1 MVLELCS
8 GSLFQ
13 VIQNTYD
20 GPALP
25 SDREV
30 MYQIADGLN
39 YVHSQ
44 NLVHL
49 DIKPENILISTNGQ
63 MKLADFGLCME
74 NKRGVCI
81 LNGSVRGTYSWMAP
95 EVFPR
100 DGSNMNKVSAMAD
113 VFSCGCVFFV
123 FLSREDGGIHP
134 FGDRNSHHETIQNNI
149 REGNQVNM
157 EGKFKLFKLCQR
169 LQILLGN

>member
-13 VIQNTYD
+13 VIKNTYN

-25 SDREV
+25 SDRNV
-30 MYQIADGLN
+30 LYQIAAGLD

-44 NLVHL
+44 NLVHF
-49 DIKPENILISTNGQ
+49 DIKPENILISTKGQ

-74 NKRGVCI
+74 TVNGVCN
-81 LNGSVRGTYSWMAP
+81 LTGSGRGTYSWMAP
-95 EVFPR
+95 EVLPEGNDIVSVR
-100 DGSNMNKVSAMAD
+100 VSAMAD

-123 FLSREDGGIHP
+123 FLTREHGGIHP
-134 FGDRNSHHETIQNNI
+134 YGEWNLSRNGVQLNI
-149 REGNQVNM
+149 RNDQPVNI
-157 EGKFKLFKLCQR
+157 EGKFKLFK
-169 LQILLGN
+169 

>member
-1 MVLELCS
+1 
-8 GSLFQ
+8 
-13 VIQNTYD
+13 
-20 GPALP
+20 
-25 SDREV
+25 
-30 MYQIADGLN
+30 
-39 YVHSQ
+39 
-44 NLVHL
+44 
-49 DIKPENILISTNGQ
+49 
-63 MKLADFGLCME
+63 
-74 NKRGVCI
+74 
-81 LNGSVRGTYSWMAP
+81 MAP

-100 DGSNMNKVSAMAD
+100 DSSNMNKVSAMAD
-113 VFSCGCVFFV
+113 VFSCGCVFLV